1 MHRPCMVTMDDSCC
15 IAQLLAGQHAGASIP
30 MHAWYPMHAFTPMH
44 AGAPIPC
51 DSKGGPPQS
60 ARASVQLSYL
70 PKDIYYHAANCCIP
84 QKGHGYEPKGKGG
97 KGGGSI
103 KLPAHVELDDQIDIV
118 GGEEQGNC
126 HQATRVRCRARVRE
140 PTDRLTEERPC
151 IRYTAHSTQPP
162 SFPPNPR
169 DTPNPSAGPRRHHGT
184 RRVESSKNKKNNH
197 STCLKLAFASLY
209 LPSPTLASPSRR
221 CPLTHF
227 SSALSRATG
236 NEKYK

>member
-151 IRYTAHSTQPP
+151 IRYSTQHATTVLSTQPTRHTQP
-162 SFPPNPR
+162 IGRPPAAPR
-169 DTPNPSAGPRRHHGT
+169 HKTSRIIQKQ
-184 RRVESSKNKKNNH
+184 EKNH